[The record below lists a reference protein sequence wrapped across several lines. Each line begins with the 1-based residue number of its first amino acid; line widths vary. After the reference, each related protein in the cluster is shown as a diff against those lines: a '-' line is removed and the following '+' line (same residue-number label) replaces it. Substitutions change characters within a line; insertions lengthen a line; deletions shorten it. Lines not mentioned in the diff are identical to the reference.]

1 MFGHEFDSR
10 RLHEASAES
19 ECVGTCSSL
28 FFYHIVHI
36 GHIVVVVSPMVE
48 GLEFRKHSLSLSLN
62 ALAAWVEGLG
72 LRTTRFALFAS
83 SWRTLRAKK
92 IIIQRSAS
100 RIE

>member
-1 MFGHEFDSR
+1 MVEGLEFR
-10 RLHEASAES
+10 KH
-19 ECVGTCSSL
+19 SL
-28 FFYHIVHI
+28 
-36 GHIVVVVSPMVE
+36 SLSLNALAAWVE